1 MSKTLTV
8 AARSSV
14 FCCGM
19 TGRFAGTHL
28 SCTDGEAEWS
38 SQTVYVFHEDG
49 VSGLGDWVML
59 SAASE
64 VSAGAGRAHYSTFS
78 KSGHRSPACSCFC
91 ESEKVKDVA
100 QALCYTQL
108 LKEGNCF
115 FQYAFRNGRFI

>member
-28 SCTDGEAEWS
+28 SCTDGEAA

-49 VSGLGDWVML
+49 VRGLGDWVML

-64 VSAGAGRAHYSTFS
+64 VSAGTTIRGWQST
-78 KSGHRSPACSCFC
+78 
-91 ESEKVKDVA
+91 
-100 QALCYTQL
+100 L
-108 LKEGNCF
+108 LHFLQIWPQEPSLLLFLRK
-115 FQYAFRNGRFI
+115 